1 PTRYETG
8 VTLRWLWGD
17 VKRLLY
23 VAAGPP
29 PGCPE
34 PYPSILQGLREVLGP
49 QPHGT
54 RSETWSGDDRW
65 PAVGE
70 WVQGVGDVAGAVR
83 AALTRRYFGARS
95 GAAARIHPAPPAP
108 PAAAMRAC
116 ARPPRASP
124 PCPAPGRRGTG
135 SAPLP

>member
-1 PTRYETG
+1 GAPGAPPGCYEAG
-8 VTLRWLWGD
+8 VTLRWVWGD

-34 PYPSILQGLREVLGP
+34 PYPSILQGLGEVLGP
-49 QPHGT
+49 QPPGT

-70 WVQGVGDVAGAVR
+70 WVQGVGDLAGAVR
-83 AALTRRYFGARS
+83 AALARRPFGARS
-95 GAAARIHPAPPAP
+95 GAAARTSPPRRFPPRPPPAP
-108 PAAAMRAC
+108 PPPPPHPPP
-116 ARPPRASP
+116 ARPPP
-124 PCPAPGRRGTG
+124 DP
-135 SAPLP
+135 